1 MALRRVPHDSSANE
15 KQGWDRWPD
24 DPQGRVAYVRPIIS
38 IRPVFRG
45 NLLPIRQ
52 FFLPPTLNNT
62 GTDFVN
68 GSKSSMVERE
78 IEQLHVIRLLRVK
91 RRLFSRVKYE

>member
-1 MALRRVPHDSSANE
+1 MALRRVPHDSAANE

-52 FFLPPTLNNT
+52 VFSPTLNNT

-78 IEQLHVIRLLRVK
+78 IERLHVTRLLRVK
-91 RRLFSRVKYE
+91 RRLFSRVRYE

>member
-1 MALRRVPHDSSANE
+1 M
-15 KQGWDRWPD
+15 
-24 DPQGRVAYVRPIIS
+24 
-38 IRPVFRG
+38 IRPRMKSRDGIVDPMTRKGESRMSARLYRFD
-45 NLLPIRQ
+45 PYFAATFYQ
-52 FFLPPTLNNT
+52 FASFSPPTLNNT

>member
-1 MALRRVPHDSSANE
+1 MIRRRMKSRGGIVDPMTRKSESRMSA
-15 KQGWDRWPD
+15 RLYRF
-24 DPQGRVAYVRPIIS
+24 DPYFAATFYR
-38 IRPVFRG
+38 FD
-45 NLLPIRQ
+45 Q
-52 FFLPPTLNNT
+52 FFPPPETLNNT

-91 RRLFSRVKYE
+91 RRLFSRVK